1 MRTPSS
7 EWRFDTFASGLRRPR
22 VNGFRVPGRG
32 SRRSGGIRS
41 SIGLSYWTEP
51 FTYCTSGMD
60 PCLPSRR
67 LVDSLRSLK
76 SVRSEARN
84 GRLRRSWRM
93 EFRITSTMPSMMAW
107 QSNHQSRSSCFP
119 GPAPFAPGGWLP
131 ADVSSADGSGWRSG
145 DDTRGAWLL
154 ARGNC
159 SFTTSTS

>member
-1 MRTPSS
+1 MGVAFRYIRERAPEAARKWLQGARARIKT
-7 EWRFDTFASGLRRPR
+7 LRRNPEFHWFIVLDR
-22 VNGFRVPGRG
+22 TV
-32 SRRSGGIRS
+32 
-41 SIGLSYWTEP
+41 
-51 FTYCTSGMD
+51 TYCTSGMD

-119 GPAPFAPGGWLP
+119 GPAFFAPGGSLP